1 VTIRSIKILLW
12 YTLCICCVILLSHG
26 LLVDVCILLQK
37 TEFLYALLLN
47 IQFIPLL
54 PALSHRYF
62 CVIYICCL
70 GSWCCNHGE
79 PKRKTSRT
87 IVRSGHLSFS
97 DYNSRGSR
105 AQEGC
110 VSRNAD

>member
-37 TEFLYALLLN
+37 IEFLYALLLN
-47 IQFIPLL
+47 IQFIPPL

-62 CVIYICCL
+62 CVIYML
-70 GSWCCNHGE
+70 FRFLVLQSWWT
-79 PKRKTSRT
+79 KRKTSRT
-87 IVRSGHLSFS
+87 TVRSGHLSFS

-105 AQEGC
+105 AQDGC
-110 VSRNAD
+110 VSWNVD